1 MRGVLMLV
9 VVALAIPAV
18 HAATCSYTA
27 YTSCGMFGWSRCT
40 RIRYRSCSHGGWS
53 AWTERSRTGCSKTCG
68 LGHQIVTKVRT
79 CTNPAPS
86 GGGRSCS
93 GSSSISETVSCN
105 IRLCPGEQINGG
117 WSAWNEQSRTA
128 CTKSCGTGNQTVTK
142 VRTCTNPAPAH
153 GGRSCVGSSRMQETP
168 SCNTQ
173 PCPINGGW
181 TDWTE
186 QFRTACTKSCG
197 TGSQIVTKV
206 RTCTNPSPANNGS
219 FCSGQNSMQET
230 PRCNTQLCPVD
241 GGWTDWAEQS
251 RTACTKSCGTGN
263 LTVTKVR
270 TCTNPAP
277 AHGGT
282 SCSGSS
288 SMQETLSCNTQPC
301 PIDGG
306 WTDYAEQSRTACT
319 KSCGTG
325 NLTVTKV
332 RTCTNPSPAHG
343 GTSCSGSSS
352 MQEILSCNTQPCP
365 INGGWTDYSE
375 QSRTACTKS
384 CGTGNLTVTKVRTC
398 TNPAPAHG
406 GASCPGSS
414 SMQETPSCN
423 TQPCPIDGGWT
434 DWEDWE
440 STSKCTVMCG
450 SGEKNQTRDRSCTN
464 PEPRYGGSACV
475 GEESEN
481 RTIECN
487 TDDCGDLCPDRENT
501 FLTDNDD
508 EEYYY
513 HCVQGDNITVST
525 KAILRK
531 CSEDTVW
538 SPSMKNCV
546 HKTDDSSTTPSPTPS
561 CTDGARR
568 ADPVNCTFYLWCVG
582 GSEIQYAC
590 AAGTKFDN
598 SIGTCNT
605 ASLVSCEPT
614 NGK

>member
-168 SCNTQ
+168 
-173 PCPINGGW
+173 
-181 TDWTE
+181 
-186 QFRTACTKSCG
+186 
-197 TGSQIVTKV
+197 
-206 RTCTNPSPANNGS
+206 
-219 FCSGQNSMQET
+219 
-230 PRCNTQLCPVD
+230 
-241 GGWTDWAEQS
+241 
-251 RTACTKSCGTGN
+251 
-263 LTVTKVR
+263 
-270 TCTNPAP
+270 
-277 AHGGT
+277 
-282 SCSGSS
+282 
-288 SMQETLSCNTQPC
+288 SCNTQPC